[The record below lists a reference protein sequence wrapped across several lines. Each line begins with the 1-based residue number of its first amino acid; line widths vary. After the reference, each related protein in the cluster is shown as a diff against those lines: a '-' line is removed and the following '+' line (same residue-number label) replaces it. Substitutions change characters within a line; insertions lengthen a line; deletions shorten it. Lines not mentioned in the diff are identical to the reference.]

1 MRISDW
7 SSDVCS
13 SDLVRQARGEEVGHG
28 AAPAETHRAEPA
40 VAALDLAQE
49 TGGGEEVLAHLVLVE
64 LAEQR
69 ARRVLVAGVAAEW
82 EQRVGR
88 ERNESLQRQSPRDV
102 FDVRIEAA
110 ILVRDQYQRQ
120 RSAGLGGFDQVAA
133 RGAVALGRCELDV
146 PGRRSEQH

>member
-28 AAPAETHRAEPA
+28 AAPAEAHRAEPA

-69 ARRVLVAGVAAEW
+69 ARRVLVAGVAAEGD
-82 EQRVGR
+82 QRV
-88 ERNESLQRQSPRDV
+88 
-102 FDVRIEAA
+102 
-110 ILVRDQYQRQ
+110 
-120 RSAGLGGFDQVAA
+120 
-133 RGAVALGRCELDV
+133 
-146 PGRRSEQH
+146 RSEERRVGKECVRECRSRWEPCN

>member
-28 AAPAETHRAEPA
+28 AAPAEAHRAEPA

-49 TGGGEEVLAHLVLVE
+49 TGGGAEVLAHLVLVE

-69 ARRVLVAGVAAEW
+69 ARRVLVAGVAAER
-82 EQRVGR
+82 EPRVGR
-88 ERNESLQRQSPRDV
+88 DRAEAFQRPPPRAV
-102 FDVRIEAA
+102 LAVRIEAGV
-110 ILVRDQYQRQ
+110 LVRAQHHRP
-120 RSAGLGGFDQVAA
+120 RPALP
-133 RGAVALGRCELDV
+133 RGV
-146 PGRRSEQH
+146 